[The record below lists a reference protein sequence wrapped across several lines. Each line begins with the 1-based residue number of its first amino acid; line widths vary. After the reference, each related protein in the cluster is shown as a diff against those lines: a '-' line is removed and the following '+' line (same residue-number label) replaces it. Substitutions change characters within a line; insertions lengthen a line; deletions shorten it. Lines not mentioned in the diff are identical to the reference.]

1 MHAGHLHLNY
11 QPIYDTSTRRLI
23 ACEALLRWNDPTRG
37 NVPPLE
43 FIPVA
48 EDAGLIGPLTEW
60 VLLHAC
66 QEAVN
71 WSDSVQVSVNLSP
84 LNLSQPS
91 LVTTVARILGDTGLA
106 PQRLVLELTEGLL
119 LERSATVQD
128 ALLGLKDLGV
138 ELWIDD
144 FGAGHANLGY
154 LQRLS
159 CNVVK
164 IDRSFLDQHDKRR
177 ELLGGMI
184 SLAQSCGLRV
194 LAEGVET
201 SEHDALLKELGC
213 DLLQGYLLAR
223 PMSAESLRAL
233 LSASSLGVSES
244 RDLAFI

>member
-1 MHAGHLHLNY
+1 
-11 QPIYDTSTRRLI
+11 
-23 ACEALLRWNDPTRG
+23 
-37 NVPPLE
+37 
-43 FIPVA
+43 
-48 EDAGLIGPLTEW
+48 
-60 VLLHAC
+60 
-66 QEAVN
+66 
-71 WSDSVQVSVNLSP
+71 
-84 LNLSQPS
+84 
-91 LVTTVARILGDTGLA
+91 
-106 PQRLVLELTEGLL
+106 LTEGLL
-119 LERSATVQD
+119 LERSTTVQD
-128 ALLGLKDLGV
+128 ALFGLKDLGV

-201 SEHDALLKELGC
+201 IEHDALLKELGC

-223 PMSAESLRAL
+223 PMSAESLRGL
-233 LSASSLGVSES
+233 LSISSPDGSES
-244 RDLAFI
+244 RDLALI